1 MADSKK
7 QTKAP
12 KHEMWELQQMQ
23 SVPLDMKIKMAK
35 TRIRDWY
42 EHWGGNV
49 YVSFSGGKDSTVLLH
64 IARELY
70 PDIPAVF
77 VDTGLEYPEIREFVK
92 TFDNVETLRPEK
104 TFFQVVAEYGYP
116 VIGKE
121 VAKTLYYACKG
132 SDWAIKRLDG
142 LNPNGNAERFKQRYV
157 KYKPLVNAPFLVS
170 SLCCDV
176 MKKRPAHKYEQ
187 RTGHKPI
194 IATMAEESFQR
205 QSAWLKNG
213 CNAFDTDRPVSNPLS
228 FWQQQDILQY
238 LKSFGVPYCSVYGD
252 IVNQDNQ
259 LKLFESDSER
269 LITTGCDRTGCMFCM
284 FGIMSDKTPNRFQRL
299 KRTHPKIYDYCIG
312 GGEYDENGILK
323 PNKQGLGIGKI
334 FDYIGIEY

>member
-1 MADSKK
+1 
-7 QTKAP
+7 
-12 KHEMWELQQMQ
+12 
-23 SVPLDMKIKMAK
+23 
-35 TRIRDWY
+35 
-42 EHWGGNV
+42 
-49 YVSFSGGKDSTVLLH
+49 
-64 IARELY
+64 
-70 PDIPAVF
+70 
-77 VDTGLEYPEIREFVK
+77 
-92 TFDNVETLRPEK
+92 
-104 TFFQVVAEYGYP
+104 
-116 VIGKE
+116 
-121 VAKTLYYACKG
+121 
-132 SDWAIKRLDG
+132 
-142 LNPNGNAERFKQRYV
+142 
-157 KYKPLVNAPFLVS
+157 
-170 SLCCDV
+170 

-299 KRTHPKIYDYCIG
+299 KRTHPKIYDYCVG

>member
-35 TRIRDWY
+35 TRIHDWY

-104 TFFQVVAEYGYP
+104 TFFQVVA
-116 VIGKE
+116 
-121 VAKTLYYACKG
+121 
-132 SDWAIKRLDG
+132 
-142 LNPNGNAERFKQRYV
+142 
-157 KYKPLVNAPFLVS
+157 
-170 SLCCDV
+170 
-176 MKKRPAHKYEQ
+176 
-187 RTGHKPI
+187 
-194 IATMAEESFQR
+194 
-205 QSAWLKNG
+205 
-213 CNAFDTDRPVSNPLS
+213 
-228 FWQQQDILQY
+228 
-238 LKSFGVPYCSVYGD
+238 
-252 IVNQDNQ
+252 
-259 LKLFESDSER
+259 
-269 LITTGCDRTGCMFCM
+269 
-284 FGIMSDKTPNRFQRL
+284 
-299 KRTHPKIYDYCIG
+299 DYC
-312 GGEYDENGILK
+312 
-323 PNKQGLGIGKI
+323 
-334 FDYIGIEY
+334 